1 MTAQNA
7 PVGDLTGRTVV
18 ITGASSGIGL
28 AAAVAMA
35 RRGAHVVLVGRDP
48 DRLTAAVG
56 LVTTAAGGRTPPAY
70 RADFA
75 RLDDVHVLVDHL
87 RQRYQRI
94 DVLANNAG
102 GVVAGQTRTTD
113 GFEPTIQSNHLAGF
127 LLSNLLREQ
136 LRSGRI
142 INTASAAHT
151 MGTVD
156 PSDLRGEHK
165 AGMWKRY
172 GAAKQANILFA
183 AEAAR
188 RWPDIMSASYH
199 PGFVRSRFGASVGV
213 NLMTKVTP
221 FAKTPE
227 QGADTLVWL
236 VATPR
241 PQLVSGGYY
250 EKRKLIRPNAET
262 EDPRLAAQLWDA
274 SMTAVGF

>member
-1 MTAQNA
+1 MAQNA

-18 ITGASSGIGL
+18 VTGASSGIGL
-28 AAAVAMA
+28 AAAVDMA

-48 DRLTAAVG
+48 DRLNAAVAQ
-56 LVTTAAGGRTPPAY
+56 VAAAGGRTPPAY
-70 RADFA
+70 RADFS
-75 RLDDVHVLVDHL
+75 RLDDVHVLVDQL

-94 DVLANNAG
+94 DALANNAG
-102 GVVAGQTRTTD
+102 GVVAGHARTVD
-113 GFEPTIQSNHLAGF
+113 GFEPTIQTNHLAGF
-127 LLSNLLREQ
+127 LLSHLLREQ

-142 INTASAAHT
+142 VNTASAAHA
-151 MGTVD
+151 MGTID
-156 PSDLRGEHK
+156 PSDLRGDRK

-199 PGFVRSRFGASVGV
+199 PGFVRSRFGAGIGV
-213 NLMTKVTP
+213 SLMSKVTP

-250 EKRKLIRPNAET
+250 EKRKLIRPNAAT

-274 SMTAVGF
+274 SLAAVGF